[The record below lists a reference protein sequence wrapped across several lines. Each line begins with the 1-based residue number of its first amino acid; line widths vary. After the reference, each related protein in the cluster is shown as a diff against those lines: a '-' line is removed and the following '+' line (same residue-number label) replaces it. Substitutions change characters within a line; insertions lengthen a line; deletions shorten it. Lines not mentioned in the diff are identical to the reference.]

1 MKPDSRKTTCSPL
14 NIILKGC
21 TKITENRKSKSKY
34 IEWLILRLEARGV
47 KQTSIN
53 TLRKTFM
60 MFLKHAGIKPDY
72 GADDVRS
79 FLAYK
84 TRSGCKPT
92 TVHNYY
98 RYLKTCFESLECAR
112 AMK

>member
-1 MKPDSRKTTCSPL
+1 MNENSRKTTRSPL

-21 TKITENRKSKSKY
+21 TKITENRKSENKY

-53 TLRKTFM
+53 SLRKTFN
-60 MFLKHAGIKPDY
+60 MFLQNAGIKPEYD
-72 GADDVRS
+72 ADDVRS

-98 RYLKTCFESLECAR
+98 RYLKTCFAR
-112 AMK
+112 AQKIKNM